1 MSTSYLLFLSLYAK
15 GYDYS
20 VLSDSCRSVI
30 SNPESRNFSS
40 LTHQICSHIQSSPE
54 FPWGICLSGPAN
66 RNVGPDCDVYYSQ
79 GRNLGKVFPQSRDGD
94 QAQSICHTLVYAYC
108 NNICQSSSCAQFDS
122 LFFETIER
130 QGQSSFAL
138 PPACQ
143 TKMRECQ
150 ATNHNSSQRGNTSTL
165 FPELEQATAQC
176 EQDAGQI
183 SSICTRTPQDME
195 STLTHLAD
203 QTSRMISQGALDA
216 CSATARNASAVQ
228 AALGTAR
235 TQCTASY
242 QQCRDSCQTARDIY
256 RQSESQAR
264 SNPTLVAQG
273 ADAQLQSYQSRLQ
286 QAQSQCQ
293 QGEAHLNTINQNLQQ
308 VTQAMQRSQECAAQ
322 LSASAQVDLP
332 FSECRKNPNQKGC
345 EWFRNIPNPGDCS
358 KPENASSTFC
368 FCQQFPGDSRCSPT
382 AGLGLI
388 PTGRIGMGSDAG
400 GGGPATAGAQNL
412 NLQASSFG
420 GGEDPQFPAAN
431 PRPNAEQAAGGG
443 GGWWGGGG
451 GGGGSA
457 QLTLNKPMEKN
468 TPQVTKKT
476 TFSIQNIKGAS
487 NTIGQWLNRLMG
499 GGSSSGQSSTPADA
513 KDAQGPGGQA
523 AAQGSVDLRRFL
535 PGSLP
540 QGRSFSS
547 VSGMDGITGPFSD
560 NFKKINARYVSISP
574 SLNPN

>member
-1 MSTSYLLFLSLYAK
+1 
-15 GYDYS
+15 
-20 VLSDSCRSVI
+20 
-30 SNPESRNFSS
+30 
-40 LTHQICSHIQSSPE
+40 
-54 FPWGICLSGPAN
+54 
-66 RNVGPDCDVYYSQ
+66 
-79 GRNLGKVFPQSRDGD
+79 
-94 QAQSICHTLVYAYC
+94 
-108 NNICQSSSCAQFDS
+108 
-122 LFFETIER
+122 
-130 QGQSSFAL
+130 
-138 PPACQ
+138 
-143 TKMRECQ
+143 
-150 ATNHNSSQRGNTSTL
+150 
-165 FPELEQATAQC
+165 
-176 EQDAGQI
+176 
-183 SSICTRTPQDME
+183 
-195 STLTHLAD
+195 
-203 QTSRMISQGALDA
+203 
-216 CSATARNASAVQ
+216 
-228 AALGTAR
+228 
-235 TQCTASY
+235 
-242 QQCRDSCQTARDIY
+242 
-256 RQSESQAR
+256 
-264 SNPTLVAQG
+264 
-273 ADAQLQSYQSRLQ
+273 
-286 QAQSQCQ
+286 
-293 QGEAHLNTINQNLQQ
+293 
-308 VTQAMQRSQECAAQ
+308 
-322 LSASAQVDLP
+322 
-332 FSECRKNPNQKGC
+332 
-345 EWFRNIPNPGDCS
+345 
-358 KPENASSTFC
+358 
-368 FCQQFPGDSRCSPT
+368 
-382 AGLGLI
+382 
-388 PTGRIGMGSDAG
+388 MGSDAG